1 VLLGVHEIDKA
12 GEVPL
17 EAATRLF
24 GTIGTNVKRRGRIAE
39 IIFDLAL
46 ESQGISFLGEIVGDE
61 REPIGRYVR
70 DLDLKIV
77 KRLGRRLG
85 SGWRR
90 GSRMGER
97 AIFLDEFPRLAKS
110 GDSLLFV
117 SRWIDGNGD
126 DLVETVSAQL
136 RNILP

>member
-1 VLLGVHEIDKA
+1 MLFGVDEINKT
-12 GEVPL
+12 GEVLL
-17 EAATRLF
+17 EAATRVF

-39 IIFDLAL
+39 IVFDLAL
-46 ESQGISFLGEIVGDE
+46 EAQGISLLGKIMGDE

-77 KRLGRRLG
+77 KRLGRLG
-85 SGWRR
+85 NGRRR

-117 SRWIDGNGD
+117 SSWIDGNGD